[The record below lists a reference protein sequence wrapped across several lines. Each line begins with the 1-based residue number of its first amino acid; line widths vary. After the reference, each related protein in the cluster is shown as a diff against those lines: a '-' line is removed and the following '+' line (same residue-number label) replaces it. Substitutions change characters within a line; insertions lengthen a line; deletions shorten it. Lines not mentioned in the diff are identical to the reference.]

1 MTPDECASIRSM
13 ARWVLP
19 VLVGPSTAVTPK
31 PGARPLANV
40 DAEEEKTMFSG
51 DFCVVGVG
59 EVFHNATHLRSR
71 LKLWNESGTN
81 RARIGDSYPLRLRS
95 PQHLA
100 LTPHCG
106 TRSSLARIDKRR
118 FGGEILK
125 SEENAESNQKRARV
139 NRDSAT
145 SVIPG
150 WCVSTRPGISRFR
163 VRCFASPRNDGTGHH
178 CVLATRG
185 GDAWVLNWVAS
196 SMAVPSGVG
205 MII

>member
-1 MTPDECASIRSM
+1 MPLRSH
-13 ARWVLP
+13 A
-19 VLVGPSTAVTPK
+19 
-31 PGARPLANV
+31 LAPICGSV
-40 DAEEEKTMFSG
+40 SQCDA
-51 DFCVVGVG
+51 
-59 EVFHNATHLRSR
+59 LRSR

-81 RARIGDSYPLRLRS
+81 RARIGDSSPLRLRS

-125 SEENAESNQKRARV
+125 SEENTESNQKRARV

-145 SVIPG
+145 SAIPG

-205 MII
+205 IIILNGTRMRVPATGAKAISMLRWAARYSITGRSGM